1 MENDTLK
8 KIQAEYSDMLKIAQK
23 DYSEIEEL
31 AKDPNVQRYLYLR
44 SLADSR
50 DLIEDGKIGALDR
63 IIRDYGINT
72 IKETNNILCYL
83 YELKNGVLV
92 YLDLED
98 KAKAYAINKE
108 EKEEFERTHKV
119 VYGDTSILDCMG
131 RYYNTRYKFFEDCI
145 NEGQETAVEKLLS
158 REKQRIR

>member
-31 AKDPNVQRYLYLR
+31 AKDPNVQRYLYLS

-63 IIRDYGINT
+63 IIRDYGTNT
-72 IKETNNILCYL
+72 IKETNNIWCYL
-83 YELKNGVLV
+83 YELKNGMLV

-98 KAKAYAINKE
+98 RAKAYEINKE
-108 EKEEFERTHKV
+108 AKEEFERTHKV
-119 VYGDTSILDCMG
+119 VYGDTSILDGMG

-145 NEGQETAVEKLLS
+145 NEGQEAAVEKLLS